1 MHDAL
6 QGLGIPPPVSSN
18 LPEPEFVGNEDGED
32 DEDEGVQQID
42 ENGILSR
49 MRENLLD
56 SSYEDLHV
64 VPSVEGDN
72 NSNQCVVA
80 EEVQFT
86 VDKDHDQTSRIEVLN
101 DSSADEDN
109 GMYQFITY
117 IMFLLPFKI
126 T

>member
-6 QGLGIPPPVSSN
+6 QGLGIPPPMSSAN
-18 LPEPEFVGNEDGED
+18 VPEPEFVDNEDGAGEIED
-32 DEDEGVQQID
+32 EEDEEGVQQID
-42 ENGILSR
+42 ENGMLSR

-64 VPSVEGDN
+64 VPSIEGDN

-86 VDKDHDQTSRIEVLN
+86 IDKDHDHVSRMEGLN
-101 DSSADEDN
+101 DSSAEEDN
-109 GMYQFITY
+109 GKCI
-117 IMFLLPFKI
+117 L
-126 T
+126 